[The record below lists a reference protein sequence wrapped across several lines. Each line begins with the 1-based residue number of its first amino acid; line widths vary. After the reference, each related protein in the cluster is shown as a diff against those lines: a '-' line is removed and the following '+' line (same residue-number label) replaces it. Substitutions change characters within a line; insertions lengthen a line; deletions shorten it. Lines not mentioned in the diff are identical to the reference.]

1 MHLHRPIWSIRS
13 AFLPSWNPL
22 AERTC
27 FSQVQTVRSEQS
39 LSLAESV
46 YGRTSLSPP
55 RQRSLQ
61 TMLKRQELK
70 DSMQKQLRWP

>member
-1 MHLHRPIWSIRS
+1 MHIHTAYMEYLEC
-13 AFLPSWNPL
+13 LPTLLNPL

-46 YGRTSLSPP
+46 YGRTSLSPL
-55 RQRSLQ
+55 RQRRLQ

-70 DSMQKQLRWP
+70 DSMQKQLR